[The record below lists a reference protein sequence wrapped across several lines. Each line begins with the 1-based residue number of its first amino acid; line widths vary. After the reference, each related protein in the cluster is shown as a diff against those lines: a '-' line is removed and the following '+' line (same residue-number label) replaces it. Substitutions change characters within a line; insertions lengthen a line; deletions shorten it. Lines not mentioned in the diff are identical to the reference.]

1 MDGWERMDQINHEL
15 DEVKCL
21 IDSAFNGEIDHR
33 IDNVIA
39 LLTQLKGE
47 V

>member
-21 IDSAFNGEIDHR
+21 LDSPFNGGIDGR

-47 V
+47 I